1 MLSAQKKQVNGS
13 VEPGSSCRNEGELV
27 NDWLKRDDSIF
38 LRTHQKVDA
47 DAAFSAALM
56 MEFRHGTKLDFKP
69 ASFATNE
76 PNVLAVDMLEGSNAV
91 KGLAQGSAFGL
102 LVEVLSVKNELIRQC
117 FGDWAAQLNLTDSA
131 RQCNDRVVLADL
143 VRAWHSVNLSDGT
156 IVNRAR
162 ELVRGKLRAEKA
174 RRNRQRNSTDVPIIS
189 NVALVVDTRIDRLTL
204 FKRGAKAIVQ
214 QSDCGQCIHLSR
226 HVMKQG
232 HDLRELK
239 HSIPAS
245 WFVHPQGFLAAFG
258 TPKAPQDP
266 AESGM
271 PIEALFILVQNWIGG
286 I

>member
-1 MLSAQKKQVNGS
+1 MLSTQNKQVNGS
-13 VEPGSSCRNEGELV
+13 SEPGVPCQNEGELV
-27 NDWLKRDDSIF
+27 IEWLNREGHLI

-56 MEFRHGTKLDFKP
+56 MEFRKGLKLDLKP

-102 LVEVLSVKNELIRQC
+102 LVEVLSVENDLIERC
-117 FGDWAAQLNLTDSA
+117 FGLWAAQLNLTDSA
-131 RQCNDRVVLADL
+131 KQCNDRVVLADL
-143 VRAWHSVNLSDGT
+143 VRAWHSVNLSDKT

-162 ELVRGKLRAEKA
+162 ELIRGKLRAERA
-174 RRNRQRNSTDVPIIS
+174 RLNRQRNSEYVPIIS
-189 NVALVVDTRIDRLTL
+189 KVALVVDKRIDRTTL

-214 QSDCGQCIHLSR
+214 ESDCGQCIHLSR
-226 HVMKQG
+226 HVMNTG

-239 HSIPAS
+239 NSLPAS
-245 WFVHPQGFLAAFG
+245 WFIHPQGFLAAYG
-258 TPKAPQDP
+258 TPKAPRDP

>member
-1 MLSAQKKQVNGS
+1 MLSTQNKQVNGRL
-13 VEPGSSCRNEGELV
+13 EPDGSCSTEGELV
-27 NDWLKRDDSIF
+27 NDWLERDDSLV
-38 LRTHQKVDA
+38 LRTHQHVDA

-56 MEFRHGTKLDFKP
+56 MEFRHGLKLDFKP

-102 LVEVLSVKNELIRQC
+102 LVEVLSVENELIEQC

-143 VRAWHSVNLSDGT
+143 VRAWHSVNLPDKT

-174 RRNRQRNSTDVPIIS
+174 RRNRQRNSEDVPIIS
-189 NVALVVDTRIDRLTL
+189 NVALIVDRRIDRVTL

-239 HSIPAS
+239 NSLPAS

-258 TPKAPQDP
+258 TPKAPRDP